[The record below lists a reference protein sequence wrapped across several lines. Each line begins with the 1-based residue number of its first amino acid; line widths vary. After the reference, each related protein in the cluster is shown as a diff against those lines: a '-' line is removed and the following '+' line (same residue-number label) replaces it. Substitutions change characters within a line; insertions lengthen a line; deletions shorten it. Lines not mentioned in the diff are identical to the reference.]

1 MANVATGRLR
11 IEVDLDRCAGH
22 GQCLLAA
29 PTVFDV
35 DEEARQVIVLDPDPV
50 EDLREAVQRAVSM
63 CPTGALEVVG

>member
-1 MANVATGRLR
+1 MR
-11 IEVDLDRCAGH
+11 IDVNRERCAGH

-35 DEEARQVIVLDPDPV
+35 DEEAHEVIVLDPDPV
-50 EDLREAVQRAVSM
+50 EDLRAALQRAVSM